1 MKGLIFISVTS
12 VFLPAMVALIRSG
25 KINRIYHPFL
35 YVVWL
40 GAINELISFVVGM
53 YGIPVAYNNNVYV
66 LLDGLLLLVF
76 FRNFIFQRG
85 KIYLYL
91 IAGGLITLWLVE
103 NLLLG
108 KINAVSS
115 YYRIAYSLVNVLC
128 SITLINYLLANSR
141 RLILKDPLFLVSAG
155 LIMFYT
161 IKILVEAFWLYGI
174 SLSPGFQY
182 NIYFILISVNIIKH
196 ILYALAILWMPRK
209 QIFTMPS

>member
-1 MKGLIFISVTS
+1 MKGMIFISAIS
-12 VFLPAMVALIRSG
+12 VLLPALVALIRVG

-40 GAINELISFVVGM
+40 GALNELLSFVFGY

-66 LLDGLLLLVF
+66 LFDGLLLLIF

-85 KIYLYL
+85 KVYLYL
-91 IAGGLITLWLVE
+91 IAGGLITLWLAE
-103 NLLLG
+103 NFLFG
-108 KINAVSS
+108 KISSVSS

-141 RLILKDPLFLVSAG
+141 KLILKDPLFLVSAG

-174 SLSPGFQY
+174 SLSPRFQH
-182 NIYFILISVNIIKH
+182 NIYTILISVNIIKH
-196 ILYALAILWMPRK
+196 IFYALAILWMPRK